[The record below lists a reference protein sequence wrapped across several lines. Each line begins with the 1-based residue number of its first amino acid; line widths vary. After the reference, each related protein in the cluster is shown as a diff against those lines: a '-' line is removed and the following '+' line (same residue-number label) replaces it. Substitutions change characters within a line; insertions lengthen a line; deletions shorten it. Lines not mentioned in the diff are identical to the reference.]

1 MLAVELEMFPLFS
14 SSSVKLLLLLSNARL
29 RFVVL
34 VFQHAARYLANQE
47 WVKNDSLKTGK
58 YSCNASSFELCYFS
72 FSLILATSFHV
83 SSHTGAPLLVDTYY
97 YACGGSSS

>member
-1 MLAVELEMFPLFS
+1 MLCPPHPHPGFSFFALAVVLAVELEMFPLFS

-47 WVKNDSLKTGK
+47 WVKNDSLKTVE
-58 YSCNASSFELCYFS
+58 NTA
-72 FSLILATSFHV
+72 V
-83 SSHTGAPLLVDTYY
+83 MPLLLNSVIFPFL
-97 YACGGSSS
+97 